1 MLKVHVFGVFC
12 LSQRKPTWYWV
23 RSIFAKA
30 ENSARL
36 GGQIQDPREWTDRR
50 KRLVPSQNGPTRPS
64 AGPGSGRSHPQARLH
79 RGRSPRRPSA
89 GQDAPHTRRLPPA
102 RGRRAGRPG
111 VAPASQGRG
120 PAAPP
125 RTGSVSE
132 TPPRQEETVN
142 VKYCWP
148 NTRTEEKGV
157 SITLRPSL
165 EDAWFAQ
172 PFPYFCC
179 ILAF

>member
-1 MLKVHVFGVFC
+1 MRLGCQFLRLPLLSHLPFMLKVHVFGVFC

-36 GGQIQDPREWTDRR
+36 GGQIQDPQEWTDRR

-111 VAPASQGRG
+111 RGSHPLLRAALRLRHRAQGPSRKLHRVRRKRLTSSTAG
-120 PAAPP
+120 PIHGQ
-125 RTGSVSE
+125 RKKVF
-132 TPPRQEETVN
+132 
-142 VKYCWP
+142 
-148 NTRTEEKGV
+148 
-157 SITLRPSL
+157 L
-165 EDAWFAQ
+165 
-172 PFPYFCC
+172 
-179 ILAF
+179 